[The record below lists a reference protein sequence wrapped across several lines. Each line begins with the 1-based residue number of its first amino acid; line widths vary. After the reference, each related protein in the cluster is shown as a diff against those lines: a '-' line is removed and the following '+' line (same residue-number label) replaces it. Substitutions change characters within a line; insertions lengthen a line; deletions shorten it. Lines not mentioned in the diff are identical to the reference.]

1 MTIKVIIIIIMIRK
15 QFLVVSRAS
24 NDEEIIF
31 VFSCVRVSVWKPP
44 PPCPG
49 RTHTRNKGRKEKR
62 EDWKGQLTAASL
74 RA

>member
-15 QFLVVSRAS
+15 QFLVASRAS

-44 PPCPG
+44 PPPAPAGHTPETKEERRSERTG
-49 RTHTRNKGRKEKR
+49 R
-62 EDWKGQLTAASL
+62 DS
-74 RA
+74 